1 VRVIDDNG
9 DQLGIMAPREALARA
24 QERGL
29 DLIEVAPTAK
39 PPVCRIMD
47 YGRFKYES
55 RKKEKE
61 AHRTSK
67 VVELKTVRLRPHTD
81 DHDFETKS
89 RTARRFLEQ
98 GKKVRV
104 TMLFRGREMMHQ
116 NLARQKVLRMAETL
130 ADIADIERSPSIEG
144 RAMSMI
150 LNPKAGAVKAE
161 ADGAEATTEAGP
173 PAPKPLAVVTA
184 PTAEAAPAPA
194 AEAPTEAAPE
204 A

>member
-1 VRVIDDNG
+1 MIDDNG

-89 RTARRFLEQ
+89 RTARKFLEQ

-130 ADIADIERSPSIEG
+130 ADIADVERSPSIEG

-150 LNPKAGAVKAE
+150 LNPKASAVKAE
-161 ADGAEATTEAGP
+161 AEGAEAATEAGP
-173 PAPKPLAVVTA
+173 PAPKPLAVVQA
-184 PTAEAAPAPA
+184 PTAEAPP
-194 AEAPTEAAPE
+194 EAPTEAAPE